1 MWLSLPFFSLL
12 FFPPQSV
19 TSLWPLLSLVSTISG
34 QSMVL
39 DSGEI
44 AESKPDVFSMLTEL
58 SVEPGVEGGPT

>member
-1 MWLSLPFFSLL
+1 MWLSLL
-12 FFPPQSV
+12 FFLFLPPQSV

-44 AESKPDVFSMLTEL
+44 AESEPDVFSMLTEL